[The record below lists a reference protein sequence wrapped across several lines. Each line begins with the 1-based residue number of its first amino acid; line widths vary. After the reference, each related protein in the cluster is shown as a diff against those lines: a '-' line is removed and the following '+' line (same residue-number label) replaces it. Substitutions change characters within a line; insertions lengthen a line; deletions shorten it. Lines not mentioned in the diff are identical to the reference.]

1 MAVIDTLARPPT
13 QQRVE
18 RTRQNRR
25 LADKVLLAFNIACD
39 VGDVDT
45 AQDLLNILEEIYRRR
60 NVNRPNDR
68 RKNVESLVEACRRL
82 WNLRQG
88 HLAVCGTLVCRA
100 KSSGRARLVVQGCP
114 RRWRTWTVSAGGV
127 VSFGRDLAR
136 R

>member
-1 MAVIDTLARPPT
+1 MAVIDTLTRPPT

-60 NVNRPNDR
+60 NINRPNDR

-82 WNLRQG
+82 WNLRQ
-88 HLAVCGTLVCRA
+88 
-100 KSSGRARLVVQGCP
+100 
-114 RRWRTWTVSAGGV
+114 
-127 VSFGRDLAR
+127 DM
-136 R
+136 

>member
-1 MAVIDTLARPPT
+1 MAAIDTLAGPPA

-60 NVNRPNDR
+60 NTNRPNDR
-68 RKNVESLVEACRRL
+68 RKNVESLVDACRRL
-82 WNLRQG
+82 WNLRQD
-88 HLAVCGTLVCRA
+88 
-100 KSSGRARLVVQGCP
+100 S
-114 RRWRTWTVSAGGV
+114 
-127 VSFGRDLAR
+127 
-136 R
+136 